1 MTGYIGSR
9 AKKRRRNFFILLS
22 FVLVIGLIVLLFPQ
36 IDFNDNNPTPGDSIL
51 PNPNDEISSLS
62 SKVEDL
68 NLTIF
73 QKDQK
78 IKFRDGQINNLKKEI
93 KDLKIIYGNVQEDL
107 SRLQEEHNNFVE
119 SNSVKK
125 NLEADNKQINDL
137 TNKIK
142 NLNKLNEKSQVMISE
157 LVKKLS
163 NLEKENKNN
172 TSNAM
177 KISSEKE
184 DLKKE
189 YKIIVSKNMKLS
201 NLVKNLEPIIK
212 NLEVEIKN
220 LEGEIEYLKDKIS
233 HH

>member
-1 MTGYIGSR
+1 MVGYIGTK
-9 AKKRRRNFFILLS
+9 AKKRRRNFYFSLILI
-22 FVLVIGLIVLLFPQ
+22 FVLGLIIFFFPT
-36 IDFNDNNPTPGDSIL
+36 IDFYEDNPTPSDSIFPD
-51 PNPNDEISSLS
+51 PNEEISSLS
-62 SKVEDL
+62 STIDDL

-93 KDLKIIYGNVQEDL
+93 KDLKIIYENVQEDFI
-107 SRLQEEHNNFVE
+107 RLQGEHNNFIE

-142 NLNKLNEKSQVMISE
+142 NLNKLNEKNQIMISE

-201 NLVKNLEPIIK
+201 NLVKNLESIIKSLESIIK
-212 NLEVEIKN
+212 NQKLQK
-220 LEGEIEYLKDKIS
+220 LQF
-233 HH
+233 